1 MFDLLWLALAIAL
14 IVVLILWVKLH
25 PAISLII
32 GTLALGFAFGMPVLD
47 IATTMTEGFGGLM
60 ASLGLSVGFGII
72 LGQLMSDSG
81 GAKVIARTIVGL
93 TTDRF
98 AVYGIAFAA
107 FVLAIPVFFD
117 VTFVILV
124 PLAIAIAREAKKPL
138 PLMIGAVAMG
148 AGTAHTLVPP
158 TPNPLAAGDILGF
171 SVGYMVAVGG
181 LVGLVAVIAGVSAYS
196 IILPKL
202 WRPEMDI
209 AEEPSLQTVPGED
222 KNPNFFLAL
231 LPIVTPL
238 LLILM
243 KTIWGAASGE
253 NVPLAVSFLGDK
265 TVALLIGTLV
275 AYLVASRDLTRGEM
289 EAAANKAIESAG
301 IVLLVTGAGGAFGA
315 IIKAGGVSDLIAE
328 SVVGLGG
335 GHFVALLACYFVGM
349 SFRVAVGSGTV
360 ASITTMTIFASLAPT
375 IGVHPVW
382 VAMACLGGAL
392 SIGHINDSGFWV
404 TAKIPGFSITGGL
417 KVYTLPQFI
426 ASLVVIILTI
436 IGSYVLPMA

>member
-1 MFDLLWLALAIAL
+1 MINLLWLALSIGV
-14 IVVLILWVKLH
+14 IVALILWVKLH
-25 PAISLII
+25 PAVSLII
-32 GTLALGFAFGMPVLD
+32 GTLLLGFMLQIPALD
-47 IATTMTEGFGGLM
+47 IATTMTEGFGSLM
-60 ASLGLSVGFGII
+60 TSLGLSVGFGII

-93 TTDRF
+93 TSERF

-124 PLAIAIAREAKKPL
+124 PLAIAIAREANKPL

-158 TPNPLAAGDILGF
+158 TPNPLAAGDLLGF
-171 SVGYMVAVGG
+171 SVGYMVAIGG
-181 LVGLVAVIAGVSAYS
+181 IVGLIAVIGGVTVYS
-196 IILPKL
+196 LIIPKV
-202 WRPEMDI
+202 WKPSMDV
-209 AEEPSLQTVPGED
+209 AEEPSLQEVPGED
-222 KNPNFFLAL
+222 KNPNFWLAL
-231 LPIVTPL
+231 LPILTPL
-238 LLILM
+238 ILILIN
-243 KTIWGAASGE
+243 TVWGAAAE
-253 NVPLAVSFLGDK
+253 EVPLVVKYLGDK
-265 TVALLIGTLV
+265 TIALLIGTIV
-275 AYLVASRDLTRGEM
+275 AYLVASSDLSRSEM
-289 EAAANKAIESAG
+289 ETAANKAISSAG
-301 IVLLVTGAGGAFGA
+301 IVLMITGAGGSFGA

-328 SVVGLGG
+328 AVAGLGG
-335 GHFVALLACYFVGM
+335 GHFVALLACFFVGM

-382 VAMACLGGAL
+382 VAMACLAGAL

-404 TAKIPGFSITGGL
+404 TAKIPGFSVTGGL
-417 KVYTLPQFI
+417 KVYTLPQFT
-426 ASLVVIILTI
+426 ASIITIICVI

>member
-1 MFDLLWLALAIAL
+1 MINLLWLALS
-14 IVVLILWVKLH
+14 IVVIVALILWVKLH
-25 PAISLII
+25 PAVSLII
-32 GTLALGFAFGMPVLD
+32 GTLLLGFMLQMPALD

-60 ASLGLSVGFGII
+60 TSLGLSVGFGII

-181 LVGLVAVIAGVSAYS
+181 IVGLVAVIGGVTIYS
-196 IILPKL
+196 WILPKV
-202 WRPEMDI
+202 WRPSVDV
-209 AEEPSLQTVPGED
+209 AEEPSLQEVPGED
-222 KNPNFFLAL
+222 KNPNFWLAL
-231 LPIVTPL
+231 LPILTPL
-238 LLILM
+238 ILILIG
-243 KTIWGAASGE
+243 TVWGAAAE
-253 NVPLAVSFLGDK
+253 EVPLVVKFLGDK
-265 TVALLIGTLV
+265 TIALLIGTIV
-275 AYLVASRDLTRGEM
+275 AYLVASTDLSRSEM
-289 EAAANKAIESAG
+289 ETAANKAISSAG
-301 IVLLVTGAGGAFGA
+301 IVLLITGAGGSFGA
-315 IIKAGGVSDLIAE
+315 VIKAGGVSDLIAGA
-328 SVVGLGG
+328 VAGLGG
-335 GHFVALLACYFVGM
+335 GHFVALLACFFVGM

-382 VAMACLGGAL
+382 VAMACLAGAL

-404 TAKIPGFSITGGL
+404 TAKIPGFSVTGGL
-417 KVYTLPQFI
+417 KVYTLPQFT
-426 ASLVVIILTI
+426 ASIITIICVI

>member
-1 MFDLLWLALAIAL
+1 MINLLWLALS
-14 IVVLILWVKLH
+14 IVVIVALILWVKLH
-25 PAISLII
+25 PAVSLII
-32 GTLALGFAFGMPVLD
+32 GTLLLGFMLQMPALD

-60 ASLGLSVGFGII
+60 TSLGLSVGFGII

-181 LVGLVAVIAGVSAYS
+181 IVGLVAVIGGVTVYS
-196 IILPKL
+196 WILPKV
-202 WRPEMDI
+202 WRPSVDV
-209 AEEPSLQTVPGED
+209 AEEPSLQEVPGED
-222 KNPNFFLAL
+222 KNPNFWLAL
-231 LPIVTPL
+231 LPILTPL
-238 LLILM
+238 ILILIG
-243 KTIWGAASGE
+243 TVWGAAAE
-253 NVPLAVSFLGDK
+253 EVPLVVKFLGDK
-265 TVALLIGTLV
+265 TIALLIGTIV
-275 AYLVASRDLTRGEM
+275 AYLVASTDLSRSEM
-289 EAAANKAIESAG
+289 ETAANKAISSAG
-301 IVLLVTGAGGAFGA
+301 IVLLITGAGGSFGA
-315 IIKAGGVSDLIAE
+315 VIKAGGVSDLIAGA
-328 SVVGLGG
+328 VAGLGG
-335 GHFVALLACYFVGM
+335 GHFVALLACFFVGM

-382 VAMACLGGAL
+382 VAMACLAGAL
-392 SIGHINDSGFWV
+392 SIGHIHDSGFWV
-404 TAKIPGFSITGGL
+404 TAKIPGFSVTGGL
-417 KVYTLPQFI
+417 KVYTLPQFT
-426 ASLVVIILTI
+426 ASIITIICVI